1 VSFRRRPRIG
11 YDRLVQPDF
20 AERDFAALDSYQL
33 LPRVLHEVVNVDASC
48 TLLGQT
54 LPGPIVPLVHGSL
67 DDAASSAV
75 SLVEAAMLAG
85 DEPLT
90 RVVALLKPE
99 KMGELMPKVRRLS
112 ERGALAL
119 ALDFT
124 SLAETPPYGAL
135 EWRPRSREDLAELG
149 AAASCPLW
157 LYGVASPADAEV
169 AMEAGLDAIVVHGG
183 AGRHLGGPATID
195 LFPEIFDTVAGM
207 LAVYAGGP
215 VRSGIDVFKYLA
227 LGAEVVVAESDRS
240 LASLRHELEY
250 AMRLTGCATLAEIGY
265 EAVFEPLFGEP

>member
-1 VSFRRRPRIG
+1 M
-11 YDRLVQPDF
+11 DF

-33 LPRVLHEVVNVDASC
+33 LPRVLHEVVHVDASC
-48 TLLGQT
+48 VLLGQT
-54 LPGPIVPLVHGSL
+54 LAAPIVPLVHGSL
-67 DDAASSAV
+67 GETAAQPL
-75 SLVEAAMLAG
+75 SLVEAVLLAG

-119 ALDFT
+119 ALDLT
-124 SLAETPPYGAL
+124 ALAETPPYGVL
-135 EWRPRSREDLAELG
+135 EWRPRTREDLAELG

-183 AGRHLGGPATID
+183 TGRHLSGPATID

-215 VRSGIDVFKYLA
+215 VRSGVDVFKYLA
-227 LGAEVVVAESDRS
+227 LGAEAVVAESDRS

-250 AMRLTGCATLAEIGY
+250 AMRLTGCATLADIGY
-265 EAVFEPLFGEP
+265 EAIFEPLFGEP